1 MVLDSIGQI
10 LCQAS
15 VSCCLISPEEENAAI
30 QYVAKDA
37 LEKLPKSP
45 WGQTNVYLPCDLSLV
60 IKELGQDRA
69 VRRVSANLNAT
80 ALCRELGL
88 RHLIIPRFGLSGD
101 YTFEQHLPVADVNLR
116 SQTSLY
122 ASHRDCFVQAAKE
135 FSAFLIKSNFPDI
148 LTWSHPYQTEDKI
161 PLGRFDNLPFFLKNG
176 RGCVGL
182 VDLGGYKVRHQNPCE
197 LEIEECV
204 KTAIALFP
212 YHLEEVC
219 EVAGVPPERFET
231 LSKKTQNIFENILIG
246 SKVFCRS
253 VSCRKTEEADLKES
267 ALYYNF
273 YFNRGG
279 QLRVIYHQ

>member
-1 MVLDSIGQI
+1 M
-10 LCQAS
+10 
-15 VSCCLISPEEENAAI
+15 SCRISPEEEDAAI
-30 QYVAKDA
+30 QYVAKGT

-45 WGQTNVYLPCDLSLV
+45 WGQTNVYLPPDLLLV

-69 VRRVSANLNAT
+69 VRRGCANLKAT
-80 ALCRELGL
+80 ALCQELGL
-88 RHLIIPRFGLSGD
+88 RHLIVPRFGLSGD
-101 YTFEQHLPVADVNLR
+101 YTFEQRLPVADVNLR

-122 ASHRDCFVQAAKE
+122 ASHRDCFSQAAKE
-135 FSAFLIKSNFPDI
+135 FSAFLIKSHFPDI

-161 PLGRFDNLPFFLKNG
+161 PLGRFDNLPFFLNNG
-176 RGCVGL
+176 QGCVGL
-182 VDLGGYKVRHQNPCE
+182 VDLGGYKVRQQKPSE

-204 KTAIALFP
+204 KTAIAIFP

-219 EVAGVPPERFET
+219 EAAGVPSKRFEALT
-231 LSKKTQNIFENILIG
+231 KKTQNIFEKILIG

-253 VSCRKTEEADLKES
+253 VFCRKTEEADLEKS

-279 QLRVIYHQ
+279 QLRVVYHQ